1 MSVGYVEGVLT
12 QAGLNAHT
20 ALERLLQVVPLSGAI
35 CVDEVYCKELSQRM
49 FGVPSPVLRLRS

>member
-1 MSVGYVEGVLT
+1 VSVGYVQGVLT

-35 CVDEVYCKELSQRM
+35 CVDEVYCK
-49 FGVPSPVLRLRS
+49 